1 MKIYT
6 PYYRVSTKEQGKS
19 GLGLQAQKDAV
30 LKFVSHDAS
39 VLDGEFQEVESGKNN
54 RRVELQKA
62 IDYCKQKGTTLLIAK
77 LDRLSRNASFIF
89 KLRDEKVDF
98 VCCDIPDAN
107 TLTIGI
113 FATLAQH
120 ERELISKRTRDALKA
135 KKDQGFKLGKPENLS
150 DMARQKAWA
159 ACRQKAL
166 DNQNNRRATGYIKRL
181 RDSGMTY
188 QAVAT
193 QLNMEG
199 FRTARDKYFT
209 PMAVK
214 RLHDKNF
221 QQNEVFTEKQPQ

>member
-1 MKIYT
+1 MQLNSVKPFPRIERT
-6 PYYRVSTKEQGKS
+6 PIRR
-19 GLGLQAQKDAV
+19 LRLQAQKDAV
-30 LKFVSHDAS
+30 LKFVSHDS
-39 VLDGEFQEVESGKNN
+39 NVLDGEFQEVESGKNN

-113 FATLAQH
+113 FANLAQH
-120 ERELISKRTRDALKA
+120 ERELISKRTRDALQSKKA
-135 KKDQGFKLGKPENLS
+135 QGFKLGKPENLS
-150 DMARQKAWA
+150 DEARHKALA

-193 QLNMEG
+193 QLNTEG
-199 FRTARDKYFT
+199 FRTAQDKFFT
-209 PMAVK
+209 PMAVR
-214 RLHDKNF
+214 RLYGKGSN
-221 QQNEVFTEKQPQ
+221 NA